1 MQEIRD
7 LFDLSAE
14 IKGVAMVIS
23 GLGNQLTDNTDR
35 LTPDAM
41 KEALYGIKIHLDR
54 IAEDLENIER
64 KGGEKMAKKGGT
76 T

>member
-23 GLGNQLTDNTDR
+23 GLGNQLDTNSDR

-41 KEALYGIKIHLDR
+41 KEALYGVKIHLER
-54 IAEDLENIER
+54 IAEDLERLETIKE
-64 KGGEKMAKKGGT
+64 
-76 T
+76 

>member
-23 GLGNQLTDNTDR
+23 GLGNQLDTNSDR

-41 KEALYGIKIHLDR
+41 KEALYGVKIHLER
-54 IAEDLENIER
+54 IAEDLGRLDTIKE
-64 KGGEKMAKKGGT
+64 
-76 T
+76 

>member
-1 MQEIRD
+1 MMNEERD

-23 GLGNQLTDNTDR
+23 GLGNQLDTNSDR

-41 KEALYGIKIHLDR
+41 KDALYGIRVHLER
-54 IAEDLENIER
+54 IAEDLETIKE
-64 KGGEKMAKKGGT
+64 
-76 T
+76 

>member
-1 MQEIRD
+1 MMNEERN

-23 GLGNQLTDNTDR
+23 GLGNQLDTNSDR

-41 KEALYGIKIHLDR
+41 KEALYGVKIHLER
-54 IAEDLENIER
+54 IAEDLGRLDTIKE
-64 KGGEKMAKKGGT
+64 
-76 T
+76 

>member
-1 MQEIRD
+1 MMNEERD

-23 GLGNQLTDNTDR
+23 GLGNQLDTNSDR

-41 KEALYGIKIHLDR
+41 KEALYGVKIHLER
-54 IAEDLENIER
+54 IAEDLGRLDTIKE
-64 KGGEKMAKKGGT
+64 
-76 T
+76 

>member
-23 GLGNQLTDNTDR
+23 GLGNQLDTNSDR

-41 KEALYGIKIHLDR
+41 KEALYGVKIHLER
-54 IAEDLENIER
+54 IAEDLGNLDSVKE
-64 KGGEKMAKKGGT
+64 GGAS
-76 T
+76 

>member
-1 MQEIRD
+1 MMNEERD

-23 GLGNQLTDNTDR
+23 GLGNQLDTNSDR

-41 KEALYGIKIHLDR
+41 KDALYGVKVHLER
-54 IAEDLENIER
+54 IAEDLERLETIKE
-64 KGGEKMAKKGGT
+64 
-76 T
+76 